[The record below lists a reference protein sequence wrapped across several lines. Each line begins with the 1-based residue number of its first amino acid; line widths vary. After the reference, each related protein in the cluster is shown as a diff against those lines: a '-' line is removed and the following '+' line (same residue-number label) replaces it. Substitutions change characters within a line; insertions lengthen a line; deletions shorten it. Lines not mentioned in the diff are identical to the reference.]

1 VILGGNVS
9 SVRFAGSLRFAVNG
23 TFRAKSVTREM
34 NDDRHEEKAIRRRI
48 DEDTEAADGQG
59 AAHQA

>member
-1 VILGGNVS
+1 
-9 SVRFAGSLRFAVNG
+9 
-23 TFRAKSVTREM
+23 M